1 MKVLS
6 ILFAVALILLLSG
19 DADARI
25 LKGRLFNGRIVE
37 KVRSVTRSGHGGR
50 LGHCASCSAPQAA
63 PQAASTKTLAVPK
76 KTE

>member
-6 ILFAVALILLLSG
+6 ILFAVAVILMFSG

-37 KVRSVTRSGHGGR
+37 RARSVNRSVGK
-50 LGHCASCSAPQAA
+50 CASCAAPQAA
-63 PQAASTKTLAVPK
+63 PPVKTSSVPK
-76 KTE
+76 KTG